1 MYYRHL
7 LSYDVLIQANI
18 CGYSR
23 SAILPLDKRLDKGYT
38 LYKIFVMKVR
48 MNFQLLIL
56 LQSVSKQVYLQSD
69 FNISLT

>member
-23 SAILPLDKRLDKGYT
+23 SAILPLDKSLDKGYT
-38 LYKIFVMKVR
+38 LYKIFVMKVI
-48 MNFQLLIL
+48 MNFKLLIL
-56 LQSVSKQVYLQSD
+56 LQSVCQNRFIYKVT
-69 FNISLT
+69 LTYH

>member
-38 LYKIFVMKVR
+38 KVI
-48 MNFQLLIL
+48 MNFKLLIL

>member
-23 SAILPLDKRLDKGYT
+23 SAILPFDKRLDKGYT
-38 LYKIFVMKVR
+38 LYKIFVMKVI
-48 MNFQLLIL
+48 MNFKLLIL
-56 LQSVSKQVYLQSD
+56 LQSVCQNRFIYKVT
-69 FNISLT
+69 LTYH